1 MDIVERLTA
10 AGARIFAWADGL
22 QRRHGLLGF
31 PYAVIKKYGDDE
43 GGREAALITYY
54 GFLSIFPLLLLGVAI
69 LSRVL
74 VSDPDL
80 RQRLITA
87 IVPPVLQSTVEHALT
102 TLPTSP
108 VPLVAGL
115 IGLLF
120 AGTGIAFSAYQTLN
134 HVAAVPRR
142 LRPGFFSRY
151 IRVFVMLATLMLGAL
166 AVGALTVAATALPSF
181 PGAERAVAA
190 LGSAVIIFAV
200 LLLAAKLLLAR
211 PAPFGALWPAAAAG
225 AVAVAVLLSLAP
237 PLLARF
243 VSSSGAVY
251 GSFATVAALF
261 AVLYLISQ
269 ALVYSAEIAAVR
281 HAGLWP
287 RAMDQTRPTTA
298 DVRAQTLLAREQER
312 MPAAR
317 ADIRLSAERR
327 ATSRRPLSRLLP
339 RPPTTD
345 RGVDLTPSIRSLRV
359 GRSAAARGPVFGECL
374 GEEAAALGE
383 RLAVGAFVVR
393 HARGRSLDSMPVRE
407 TVHGTAIDREP
418 PVHPG
423 VLHLPGEGDDLIH
436 RDVRIGCSVADQE
449 PGVNHARVGGAPCG
463 EAAVDADRRSQVQA
477 GSGEGER
484 GHPAEAVPHDREPPV
499 GLGPQPGE
507 PCLAALHQHG
517 RVVP

>member
-1 MDIVERLTA
+1 MDIVERLSA
-10 AGARIFAWADGL
+10 AGARLFAWADGV

-54 GFLSIFPLLLLGVAI
+54 GFLSVFPLLLLGVAI

-74 VSDPDL
+74 VTDPDL

-134 HVAAVPRR
+134 NVAAVPRR

-261 AVLYLISQ
+261 AVLYLMSQ

-287 RAMDQTRPTTA
+287 RALDQTRPTAA
-298 DVRAQTLLAREQER
+298 DIRVQTLLAREQER

-317 ADIRLSAERR
+317 ADVRVSAGK
-327 ATSRRPLSRLLP
+327 TSDVP
-339 RPPTTD
+339 
-345 RGVDLTPSIRSLRV
+345 
-359 GRSAAARGPVFGECL
+359 
-374 GEEAAALGE
+374 AAAL
-383 RLAVGAFVVR
+383 
-393 HARGRSLDSMPVRE
+393 P
-407 TVHGTAIDREP
+407 
-418 PVHPG
+418 
-423 VLHLPGEGDDLIH
+423 
-436 RDVRIGCSVADQE
+436 
-449 PGVNHARVGGAPCG
+449 AP
-463 EAAVDADRRSQVQA
+463 AKASD
-477 GSGEGER
+477 
-484 GHPAEAVPHDREPPV
+484 H
-499 GLGPQPGE
+499 
-507 PCLAALHQHG
+507 
-517 RVVP
+517 